1 MANPDTP
8 GPADR
13 TGDALVTDLE
23 ALIEDT
29 ARAAARHG
37 WAAIAEAAA
46 ALPER
51 DDRSVL
57 LCASPKADGT
67 ALAAHLRTRLPELEL
82 RTAPLE
88 PLHADPYEALRANRV
103 VLALG
108 CAELLSP
115 AAAAAGSA
123 LAGRPPGTV
132 LVVLTGADAL
142 SGDDDLALVARRI
155 RRVLYADADEQWTG
169 RGLAE
174 LGCLLWSAEDPA
186 DITEPLHGLLAHDA
200 AALEERLRSAVAAPP
215 GLLHD
220 RAVHLLGL
228 AAGLPAGPAGA
239 GEVRRPA
246 TDGIAEARA
255 VLKSGRRKVLRAVDA
270 ETAAAER
277 EIVATLRVAE
287 QDLLRGLD
295 GFLERHRQEVSEP
308 GRARRLV
315 SGYVDRGTGS
325 WATAAVSGLRARA
338 ARIDLVATEVFQELE
353 QTVAARGVDGV
364 TVGAPPSVSLD
375 GAARGPAAAP
385 GSRPTGGK
393 PSGVPTEMVVGGAIG
408 AAAGAVLTS
417 GLGTLLGA
425 GMGAAAGG
433 VLHHR
438 QTELQIGRA
447 AAYGRSAVRERV
459 GALVVG
465 VPAAVRREA
474 EVLRRSMERAL
485 DRIGRDLE
493 AARPPREAGPRP
505 ARGTDAEAAG
515 ALGGLRRQLA
525 ALEATAADH

>member
-1 MANPDTP
+1 MADPDTP

-37 WAAIAEAAA
+37 WAAVAEAAA

-57 LCASPKADGT
+57 LCASPKADGS

-88 PLHADPYEALRANRV
+88 PLHTDPYEALRANRV

-123 LAGRPPGTV
+123 LAARPPGTV

-155 RRVLYADADEQWTG
+155 WRVLYADADEQWTG

-186 DITEPLHGLLAHDA
+186 DTTEPLHGVLARDA
-200 AALEERLRSAVAAPP
+200 AVLEERLRSAVTAPP
-215 GLLHD
+215 ELLHD

-228 AAGLPAGPAGA
+228 AAGLLAGPTA
-239 GEVRRPA
+239 
-246 TDGIAEARA
+246 DGVAEARA
-255 VLKSGRRKVLRAVDA
+255 VLESGRRKVLRAVDA

-277 EIVATLRVAE
+277 EIVATLRVVE
-287 QDLLRGLD
+287 QDLLRGLG

-308 GRARRLV
+308 GRARGLV
-315 SGYVDRGTGS
+315 AGYVDRGTGG
-325 WATAAVSGLRARA
+325 WAAATVSGLRARA
-338 ARIDLVATEVFQELE
+338 ARINLVATEVFQELE

-385 GSRPTGGK
+385 GGRPTGGK
-393 PSGVPTEMVVGGAIG
+393 PSGVPTEMVVGGALG

-465 VPAAVRREA
+465 VPAAVRRET
-474 EVLRRSMERAL
+474 EVLRRSTERTL
-485 DRIGRDLE
+485 DRIGGDLE
-493 AARPPREAGPRP
+493 AARPREDGPRS

-515 ALGGLRRQLA
+515 ALGGLRRRLA
-525 ALEATAADH
+525 ALEGTAAAG

>member
-1 MANPDTP
+1 MADPDTP

-37 WAAIAEAAA
+37 WAAVAEAAA

-67 ALAAHLRTRLPELEL
+67 ALAAHLRARLPELEL

-88 PLHADPYEALRANRV
+88 PLHADPWEALRANRV

-123 LAGRPPGTV
+123 LAARPPGTV

-155 RRVLYADADEQWTG
+155 RRVLYADADEQRTG

-186 DITEPLHGLLAHDA
+186 DTTEPLHGLLAHDA
-200 AALEERLRSAVAAPP
+200 AALEERLRSAVTTPP

-220 RAVHLLGL
+220 RAAHLLGL
-228 AAGLPAGPAGA
+228 AAGLLAGPAG
-239 GEVRRPA
+239 RPA
-246 TDGIAEARA
+246 ADGSAEARA
-255 VLKSGRRKVLRAVDA
+255 VLESGRRKVLRAVDA

-295 GFLERHRQEVSEP
+295 GFLERHRHEVSEP

-315 SGYVDRGTGS
+315 AGYVDRGTGS
-325 WATAAVSGLRARA
+325 WATATAYGLRARA
-338 ARIDLVATEVFQELE
+338 TRIGLVATEVFQELE
-353 QTVAARGVDGV
+353 QAVAARGVDGV

-385 GSRPTGGK
+385 GGRPTGGK

-447 AAYGRSAVRERV
+447 AAYGRSAVWERV
-459 GALVVG
+459 NALVVG
-465 VPAAVRREA
+465 VPAAVRRESEA
-474 EVLRRSMERAL
+474 LRRAMERAL

-505 ARGTDAEAAG
+505 ARGTDAEVAG

-525 ALEATAADH
+525 ALEGTATDS